1 MLNNQF
7 SIRFGYILL
16 FLGLTNRYGI
26 LKKFNV
32 SNHKKSG
39 NELIKIPEEV
49 LLSKIYVI
57 RGEKVMLDNNL
68 AELYGVE
75 NKMLKRAVRRNFHRF
90 PDDFMFELSTEEFE
104 NLRSQFGTSSWGG
117 TRYTPM
123 AFTEQGV
130 AMLSSVLTSPQAIQ
144 VNIQIIRTFSNM
156 RKTMMSHQDSLLRI
170 EKLEK
175 STNQN
180 NQDIQII
187 IKALDKLLNPKISPR
202 KKIGFKTKNNSN
214 NKQST

>member
-1 MLNNQF
+1 M
-7 SIRFGYILL
+7 
-16 FLGLTNRYGI
+16 
-26 LKKFNV
+26 V
-32 SNHKKSG
+32 
-39 NELIKIPEEV
+39 
-49 LLSKIYVI
+49 
-57 RGEKVMLDNNL
+57 
-68 AELYGVE
+68 
-75 NKMLKRAVRRNFHRF
+75 
-90 PDDFMFELSTEEFE
+90 
-104 NLRSQFGTSSWGG
+104 
-117 TRYTPM
+117 
-123 AFTEQGV
+123 FTEQGV

-180 NQDIQII
+180 NQDIQMI

-214 NKQST
+214 NKQSA